1 MFHIHLSVL
10 IQILVPN
17 LKNKMK
23 NISIILLFCFLSVSG
38 YGQFINNTQAGSATT
53 LNSWKGGVQGDSA
66 LILPKNSFTDTTT
79 ANLSVASKYS
89 GSLIMTSSGGYK
101 VWYRTL
107 LPNVWIQFATGTV
120 PSQFNPIQGYGLLLT
135 GSYPNITFTVDTTSG
150 YLATWSLLKKKIDS
164 LAATIPAQFNLS
176 VNAPIAKS
184 GTYPNIIVLADTGRA
199 VSELVTGGSLN
210 KVRDSLQA
218 NINLKLNISD
228 TANMLLPYAR
238 IGNLA
243 DSNFWRNVSSNT
255 ITTKGAVQ
263 NLSLTGGVTAASFSA
278 SGTITAQ
285 NAIINNQLNVPNISA
300 GTVSGTL
307 QTAAQPLIT
316 SIGVLSNLTVT
327 GNATIN
333 TIVTTAIIKSGGLS
347 TQYWAA
353 DGTIQTSS
361 ASPFQ
366 ELTAANITTVTPNAN
381 LSVTGNINAGT
392 LSATS
397 YIGKI
402 FVNGTSAHSNYYI
415 PVITS
420 NTSGNYTPFVSS
432 ASPVLDGN
440 NGNIEVIGNII
451 GDQGLKLNYKQVT
464 NTYSITVTGDFF
476 VDCIG
481 SFTVTLPNGANVANR
496 FIFIVK
502 NSGSG
507 VITIDASGPGFID
520 GQSSVTLSSQY
531 SSYIFQG
538 DGSNGWKITGAYTP
552 TASVGSSSFTGTS
565 NITTTTAGANL
576 SITGGLSATLTTAA
590 QPNITSLGPLSTLNV
605 TGIGSFSGITVSGNI
620 QTLNISATGT
630 TRATAVIANQLTIDP
645 TYPFNQDGNIILGLA
660 PSGQISTM
668 GSNTGTNRVTYDQ
681 STSRLN
687 VTNLAVSGV
696 ITSNGLS
703 VSGVITAA
711 GLTTSG
717 GATISG
723 NLSVFGNINTGN
735 SLTLGFGAPA
745 NFYNTLGNSGATI
758 VNQGAS
764 GLSAMVYGTGLTT
777 TTHSMIGTLST
788 TQLNVSGLIQSS
800 GLTVSGGITG
810 TLATAAQ
817 PNITSAGLSS
827 LTATNTTLT
836 FSGSYNGNTARTVG
850 LNLSNPNTWS
860 GAQTFS
866 SLLTVNASIAA
877 NTVFNAINT
886 NSTGNG
892 IFVQAGNGTGS
903 SFQVNNYDNSLTPMN
918 LLGNGNVT
926 FLGTANMKNYFA
938 TSSAPSI
945 VGVGT
950 GLGTGGSASV
960 VGTNMGGVITLSIGV
975 GATNGNIANVT
986 FSGSFAFPNGCSV
999 IMQPS
1004 NGTAVGQISLSTVY
1018 GNGTTTGF
1026 SITDT
1031 GNALIGGTYTYNYIV
1046 SGY

>member
-1 MFHIHLSVL
+1 M
-10 IQILVPN
+10 
-17 LKNKMK
+17 NKI
-23 NISIILLFCFLSVSG
+23 ISILLLLFVSFG
-38 YGQFINNTQAGSATT
+38 VKAQFINVTNSGSATT
-53 LNSWKGGVQGDSA
+53 LQQALGGYKGKLG
-66 LILPKNSFTDTTT
+66 LIMPDVITDTTT
-79 ANLSVASKYS
+79 ANTMALSHYA
-89 GSLIMTSSGGYK
+89 GSLLLTSSGGYK
-101 VWYRTL
+101 VWWRSL
-107 LPNVWIQFATGTV
+107 NPDVWNLFATGSI
-120 PSQFNPIQGYGLLLT
+120 PSTFNPLQGYGMLLT

-307 QTAAQPLIT
+307 QTSAQPLIT

-353 DGTIQTSS
+353 DGTVQTSS

-538 DGSNGWKITGAYTP
+538 DGSNGWKIIGAYNT
-552 TASVGSSSFTGTS
+552 TSVSGGGSITLTGT
-565 NITTTTAGANL
+565 ANQINVSAPNGNSTV
-576 SITGGLSATLTTAA
+576 SISTGLILPGT
-590 QPNITSLGPLSTLNV
+590 LST
-605 TGIGSFSGITVSGNI
+605 TGNISAGGMTVSGEIKSASLSTTTVRAVAVNSSTVNI
-620 QTLNISATGT
+620 DA
-630 TRATAVIANQLTIDP
+630 
-645 TYPFNQDGNIILGLA
+645 TYPFNQDGNVVLGLA
-660 PSGQISTM
+660 PSGQINTM

-745 NFYNTLGNSGATI
+745 NFYNTLGNSAASI

-827 LTATNTTLT
+827 LTATNATLT

-866 SLLTVNASIAA
+866 SLLTVNASIAG

-1031 GNALIGGTYTYNYIV
+1031 GNALISGTYTYNYIV